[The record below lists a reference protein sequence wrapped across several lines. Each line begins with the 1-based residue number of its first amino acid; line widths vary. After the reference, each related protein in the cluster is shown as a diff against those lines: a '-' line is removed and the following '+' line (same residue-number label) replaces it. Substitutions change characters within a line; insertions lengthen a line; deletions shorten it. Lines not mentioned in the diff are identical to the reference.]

1 LWKPDKNRL
10 SKFFSKIAEFNI
22 AENMLK
28 KLMLTAKLALIIKMS
43 MNPIDSMPQSVG
55 LQLMPTHN
63 SALLIQAL

>member
-1 LWKPDKNRL
+1 
-10 SKFFSKIAEFNI
+10 
-22 AENMLK
+22 MLK

-43 MNPIDSMPQSVG
+43 MNPIESMPQSVE